1 VVYTAGTR
9 RGNPS
14 RRPESRSRALSTRQL
29 RALSW
34 IGVWLSLS
42 AILLLTWTSV
52 AAVGSGCL
60 LGIPCNAGHPIA
72 FATLG
77 APMAGVFATSRLA
90 RISPRRALLMAFLAL
105 WIIAAVDELV
115 QPYVGRD
122 ASLED
127 WALDMVGGVAG
138 FLGGSVVLRFAGTRL
153 GWFPPDAQPL
163 DEPVREVRDRSAN
176 EGEAER
182 RPARRRRRRR

>member
-1 VVYTAGTR
+1 M
-9 RGNPS
+9 
-14 RRPESRSRALSTRQL
+14 

-34 IGVWLSLS
+34 IGVWLSLG

-77 APMAGVFATSRLA
+77 APMAGVFATSTLA
-90 RISPRRALLMAFLAL
+90 RMSPRRTLLMAFLAL

-122 ASLED
+122 ASLQD
-127 WALDMVGGVAG
+127 WALDMVGGVVG
-138 FLGGSVVLRFAGTRL
+138 FLGGSVVLRLAGTRL
-153 GWFPPDAQPL
+153 GWFPPDAPPP
-163 DEPVREVRDRSAN
+163 EASVREPRNRGAN
-176 EGEAER
+176 EAEAER
-182 RPARRRRRRR
+182 RPTRRRRRRR